1 MSTRLL
7 IFSILINISFLKYR
21 DYKEKQAINEARIK
35 INEIFYLASLNSL
48 KQKTTQKIRINF
60 VKKTI
65 SLFDNTNKITRVI
78 SLPKNLNYFQT
89 LSKSKLLLNITF
101 TKNGNISTSFSIYIF
116 NLSDKARYKIS
127 FYGFDQNKF
136 LKINNYRKLSNNEV
150 YLSNINSY
158 HELTNA
164 ERNDFYKDW
173 RKE

>member
-1 MSTRLL
+1 M
-7 IFSILINISFLKYR
+7 
-21 DYKEKQAINEARIK
+21 
-35 INEIFYLASLNSL
+35 
-48 KQKTTQKIRINF
+48 
-60 VKKTI
+60 
-65 SLFDNTNKITRVI
+65 FDNTNKITRVI

-127 FYGFDQNKF
+127 VYGFDQNKF

-173 RKE
+173 RKEWKKFYFLF